1 VGINKPMDDSTQV
14 KNEIQEVVEIK
25 SGGMA
30 TSGNYRN
37 FYMKDG
43 KKYAHII
50 NPKTGFPVNHNL
62 LSATIIAED
71 CMTADAFATACMV
84 LGLEGSLRLCETH
97 PNLAGFF
104 IYDDNG
110 VYKTAFSANFQ
121 RYLIKK

>member
-1 VGINKPMDDSTQV
+1 M
-14 KNEIQEVVEIK
+14 
-25 SGGMA
+25 
-30 TSGNYRN
+30 R
-37 FYMKDG
+37 DG

-50 NPKTGFPVNHNL
+50 NPKTGFPVSHNL

-97 PNLAGFF
+97 SNLAGFF

-121 RYLIKK
+121 SYLIKK